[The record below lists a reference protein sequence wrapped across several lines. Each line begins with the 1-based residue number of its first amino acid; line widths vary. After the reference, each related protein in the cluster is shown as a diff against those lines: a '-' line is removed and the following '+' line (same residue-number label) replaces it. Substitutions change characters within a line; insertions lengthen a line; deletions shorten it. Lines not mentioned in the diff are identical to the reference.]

1 MELAVLDVLFRL
13 PIFLV
18 ERFTILVESSRFDV
32 MFSSSSS
39 RLSGI
44 RKIKAKSWKLSFLE
58 DFRLSFL

>member
-32 MFSSSSS
+32 MFSS
-39 RLSGI
+39 RLLDSLEFERLKQNLGSC
-44 RKIKAKSWKLSFLE
+44 RFLKT
-58 DFRLSFL
+58 LG